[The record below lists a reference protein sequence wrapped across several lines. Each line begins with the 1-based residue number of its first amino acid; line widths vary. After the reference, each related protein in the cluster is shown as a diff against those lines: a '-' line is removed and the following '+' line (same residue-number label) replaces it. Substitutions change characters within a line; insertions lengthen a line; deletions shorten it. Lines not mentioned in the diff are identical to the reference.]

1 MQRIFV
7 KPRKGLKVRK
17 TQAEQFKHYKEDGE
31 EVNKTKE
38 VVRLLKYGDL
48 VPLKTTKKKAK

>member
-7 KPRKGLKVRK
+7 KPKSGLLVRK
-17 TQAEQFKHYKEDGE
+17 TQADQYQHYKVDGE

-38 VVRLLKYGDL
+38 VVKLLKYGDL
-48 VPLKTTKKKAK
+48 VPLKTIKKKAK